1 MGSRGPKAA
10 PKVLAAAN
18 RILLAEQARGSL
30 SAKAA
35 MVATGLYTE
44 EECTDNA
51 QRAVRKQAQTLRNR
65 TRHQQQQSSDG
76 TGTDNDDYDPFA
88 AGEAAFM

>member
-51 QRAVRKQAQTLRNR
+51 QRAVRNR